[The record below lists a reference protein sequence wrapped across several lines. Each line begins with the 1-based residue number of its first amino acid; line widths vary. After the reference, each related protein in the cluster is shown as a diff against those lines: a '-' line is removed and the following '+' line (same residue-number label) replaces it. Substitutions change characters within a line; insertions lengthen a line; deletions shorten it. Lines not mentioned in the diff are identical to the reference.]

1 MGEMV
6 ETFPFPFRAVEK
18 RGEGQGK
25 KLAKPGGMWRERER
39 SNEEK

>member
-1 MGEMV
+1 MGGMV

-18 RGEGQGK
+18 RGEGRK